1 VHSRFDEFR
10 STPLG
15 RQLEALIDNDV
26 RYPEYATLSRV
37 GMPAVA
43 ALIHDLQTYFPE
55 IADDQAARQFCGA
68 AVAEVMRR
76 HYHDIVRPRG
86 RIPGGYLTYGAVWTP
101 LPRRPEFGELL
112 GQMRAMPDDVAAA
125 AAEIPSRKWNLRPA
139 GTGFSVVEHL
149 CHLRDLDEVYVKRV
163 RSVLS
168 EHMPILES
176 VDGTQLAKERN
187 YAGQDPAAA
196 LDEFRKARRALVRL
210 LERTSDE
217 ERERIGLFDGIR
229 RLTLRELTEDMHLHD
244 RTHIQELNELGHELL
259 NAK

>member
-1 VHSRFDEFR
+1 MHSRFDEFR

-26 RYPEYATLSRV
+26 RYPEYAALSRV

-112 GQMRAMPDDVAAA
+112 GQMLAMPDDVAAA
-125 AAEIPSRKWNLRPA
+125 AAEIPSRKWNSRPA

-149 CHLRDLDEVYVKRV
+149 CHLRDLDEVYIKRA
-163 RSVLS
+163 RSMLS
-168 EHMPILES
+168 KRMPILES

-187 YAGQDPAAA
+187 YAEQDPAVA

-217 ERERIGLFDGIR
+217 ERERIGLFDGTR
-229 RLTLRELTEDMHLHD
+229 RLTLRELTEDMHRHD